1 VSTHIERI
9 LGNLTGAAVTSF
21 QREPE
26 TKIQHGRNAMFLR
39 PKFLRNVWY
48 VAAWGDELKEK
59 PVARRICDEP
69 LVLFRDKAGRAV
81 ALEDRC
87 CHRAAPLSR
96 GEIVA
101 GGIQCGYHGLTFDGS
116 GTCVAIPG
124 QPRIP
129 EDARVRAYP
138 VVEKDMF
145 VWIWM
150 GEASRA
156 DTSNI
161 VDFPYHNDGTQWP
174 GKHDCYPI
182 KGNYMLMVDN
192 LMDLTHLGYLHAKT
206 VGGNPSVHVDA
217 EMKTTRTPT
226 GLKFTRWMRN
236 SVPPPTYVKAAGF
249 KGRVDRWQEFEWIAP
264 SSILQW
270 TGAADVGTGAY
281 EGKREGGF
289 QFRLFHGL
297 TPETETSCFYFWS
310 CMNGYRQSEPEATE
324 QLYREVAPTFVEDK
338 DMVEA
343 QQARMTELGEQGLV
357 DIASDAN
364 RMTMRRMIERLIAE
378 ENGVSAAAE

>member
-1 VSTHIERI
+1 
-9 LGNLTGAAVTSF
+9 
-21 QREPE
+21 
-26 TKIQHGRNAMFLR
+26 M
-39 PKFLRNVWY
+39 
-48 VAAWGDELKEK
+48 
-59 PVARRICDEP
+59 
-69 LVLFRDKAGRAV
+69 
-81 ALEDRC
+81 
-87 CHRAAPLSR
+87 
-96 GEIVA
+96 
-101 GGIQCGYHGLTFDGS
+101 
-116 GTCVAIPG
+116 
-124 QPRIP
+124 
-129 EDARVRAYP
+129 RAYP

-145 VWIWM
+145 VWVWM
-150 GEASRA
+150 GDAARA
-156 DTSNI
+156 DSTKI
-161 VDFPYHNDGTQWP
+161 VDFPYHNDGAQWP
-174 GKHDCYPI
+174 NKHDCYPI

-206 VGGNPSVHVDA
+206 VGGNPAAHVDA

-249 KGRVDRWQEFEWIAP
+249 KGRVDRWQEFEWVAP

-297 TPETETSCFYFWS
+297 TPETATSCFYFWS

-324 QLYREVAPTFVEDK
+324 QLYREIAPTFVEDK

-343 QQARMTELGEQGLV
+343 QQARMTELGQQGLV

-378 ENGVSAAAE
+378 ESGVSAAAE